1 MFFKRLSRGSRS
13 NSYVNDD
20 DNYLNSRSA
29 PEQDSPRHS
38 LSQHNTYQGGPASPT
53 KESQR
58 PGSQDKMFQRSQ
70 APSDP
75 YSKAQQFN
83 GNSMNGNGNA
93 NGRGSMPLD
102 GPASPHS
109 KQSAVPP
116 PDLLTQAFNQAV
128 IPYTEKIADL
138 EAQVAEMQQ
147 WVEKLEA
154 QQSEVHS
161 WIDKRGL
168 RPGTSF
174 NQYFRDKSRP
184 RWISGNLATSDCQKS
199 ATSISSRSL
208 NPSLHSTN

>member
-1 MFFKRLSRGSRS
+1 MFFKRLSKGSRS

-29 PEQDSPRHS
+29 PDHDSPRQS
-38 LSQHNTYQGGPASPT
+38 LSQHNTYEGGPASPT

-93 NGRGSMPLD
+93 NGRASMSVD
-102 GPASPHS
+102 GQS

-168 RPGTSF
+168 RPGTLLTRCCR
-174 NQYFRDKSRP
+174 NCLRTR
-184 RWISGNLATSDCQKS
+184 
-199 ATSISSRSL
+199 
-208 NPSLHSTN
+208 

>member
-29 PEQDSPRHS
+29 NDDSPRQS
-38 LSQHNTYQGGPASPT
+38 LSQHNTYNSEGGPGSPT

-58 PGSQDKMFQRSQ
+58 PNSQDKMFQRSQ

-83 GNSMNGNGNA
+83 GNSMNGNSNG
-93 NGRGSMPLD
+93 NGRGSMAVD
-102 GPASPHS
+102 GPTSPQS
-109 KQSAVPP
+109 KQPAVPP

-128 IPYTEKIADL
+128 IPYTEKIAEL
-138 EAQVAEMQQ
+138 EAQVAEMHQ

-154 QQSEVHS
+154 QQSEVHN

-168 RPGTSF
+168 RPGTYYNGF
-174 NQYFRDKSRP
+174 WQLK
-184 RWISGNLATSDCQKS
+184 
-199 ATSISSRSL
+199 
-208 NPSLHSTN
+208 